1 MATLTLSPPTT
12 TPTARTCP
20 CKSGGYSALPCC
32 LKLQTAHTRTFLLLL
47 AQIRAEARALTV
59 PPPPSR
65 TPTLVTPPKEGYLF
79 HLEGQNLV
87 AAFDRACVE
96 GGCVRGERAALYQ
109 ACVLRGGLRE
119 VVEAQEAKV
128 RRGHERAKGVVREEK
143 EVRKQVEMM
152 GSVNLGW
159 EGSAS
164 GAMVNGMFGGGMAG
178 ASFEGAMAGS
188 RDAVMVRSWV
198 ATMAGPCDWAVAGAV
213 LDGPITGVELD
224 RSTVGVLIDWPV
236 AGVSFDGATTD
247 VVVTEASH
255 QQTACASYADM
266 ARRAAPAGF

>member
-12 TPTARTCP
+12 TPTPRTCP

-32 LKLQTAHTRTFLLLL
+32 RALQTRHTRTFLALLHHL
-47 AQIRAEARALTV
+47 RAEARALTV

-87 AAFDRACVE
+87 AAFDRACVQ

-128 RRGHERAKGVVREEK
+128 RKGHERARGVVREVE
-143 EVRKQVEMM
+143 EVARSEEFPSAGGAVAGA
-152 GSVNLGW
+152 GSVGLSW
-159 EGSAS
+159 EGSAG
-164 GAMVNGMFGGGMAG
+164 GAMSGLWHA
-178 ASFEGAMAGS
+178 AMVDS
-188 RDAVMVRSWV
+188 YV
-198 ATMAGPCDWAVAGAV
+198 ATMAGPWEGPIPGPWDATMTGVV

-224 RSTVGVLIDWPV
+224 GSTVGVLIDWPM
-236 AGVSFDGATTD
+236 AGAAFDGAMAD
-247 VVVTEASH
+247 VVVAQAPP
-255 QQTACASYADM
+255 QQTAMVSYAEM